1 MSITRAQLSTYIGGM
16 LTQPLTAAGISS
28 VDSTGNMKEPIDDAL
43 LALGVDPT
51 LISGSGAFTALDARA
66 AYATVKYYA
75 LMRIRDAVLH
85 MVDIAG
91 ESPQVTAKRSQFVTA
106 LNARIAEAKVDSES
120 FATTTTTGG
129 WSRGSLNLNYIE
141 PDDTDESS

>member
-1 MSITRAQLSTYIGGM
+1 
-16 LTQPLTAAGISS
+16 
-28 VDSTGNMKEPIDDAL
+28 
-43 LALGVDPT
+43 
-51 LISGSGAFTALDARA
+51 
-66 AYATVKYYA
+66 
-75 LMRIRDAVLH
+75 MRIRDAVLH

-106 LNARIAEAKVDSES
+106 LNARIAEAKADSES
-120 FATTTTTGG
+120 FTVVSTTQTGG